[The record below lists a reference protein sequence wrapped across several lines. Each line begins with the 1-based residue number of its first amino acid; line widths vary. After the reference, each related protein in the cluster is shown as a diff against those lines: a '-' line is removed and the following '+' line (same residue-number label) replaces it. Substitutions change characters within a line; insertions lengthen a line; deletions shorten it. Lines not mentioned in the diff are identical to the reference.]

1 MVGDGGIEAS
11 VDSIFLDVTDNAFV
25 RVVFLVFSSIGE
37 NLKAHNLN
45 QSLNFLFVHGPTS
58 ILQLQVDPSV
68 AVVFVFM
75 PNGEN
80 FIFQGLVFV
89 FFAPLFLP
97 VHKVD
102 FGKLMA
108 ARILVSW
115 NCSRSLATILAF
127 CSLFLPFPNSLTV
140 PRTSFEW

>member
-45 QSLNFLFVHGPTS
+45 QSRNFLFVHGPTS

-97 VHKVD
+97 VHKGGFWKVD
-102 FGKLMA
+102 GGKNLGQLELFSEFGDDPRLLFIVSSLSKL
-108 ARILVSW
+108 L
-115 NCSRSLATILAF
+115 NCSQNIF
-127 CSLFLPFPNSLTV
+127 
-140 PRTSFEW
+140 